1 MNSYHHLGLYALV
14 LAAGAGCDGVALWA
28 KPVASV
34 PVALDTAV
42 SSMPTVPHRTAP
54 TSADMIE
61 MRTAW
66 WIDGEQRGQVRVT
79 LYRRYGFH
87 PLDELVMEVRRV
99 IPAPSGSDAFDAVET
114 LTTRR
119 LDTPG
124 NFDLVEDFDV
134 VMDDTMHA
142 KITLHLLERDLAT
155 RKTAEVVVDVR
166 GDVR

>member
-14 LAAGAGCDGVALWA
+14 LAAGAGCGGVALWA
-28 KPVASV
+28 KPVATV
-34 PVALDTAV
+34 PVASDAAV
-42 SSMPTVPHRTAP
+42 NMPTVPDRKPP

-79 LYRRYGFH
+79 LYRRFGFH

-99 IPAPSGSDAFDAVET
+99 IPAPSGSDAFDTVET
-114 LTTRR
+114 LTERR
-119 LDTPG
+119 LDAPG

-134 VMDDTMHA
+134 VMDDTTHA
-142 KITLHLLERDLAT
+142 KITLHLLERDLTT
-155 RKTAEVVVDVR
+155 RKTVEVVVDVR
-166 GDVR
+166 GDVQ